1 MVVQTVIWNATVFM
15 NATAGEKR
23 YTKLTQVQVDQIC
36 AKHERFWAAKPGGAR
51 AVFAWSDL
59 SGLSLRGRVLMDA
72 DFTAAILTDCDMVG
86 VVLDKSNMFC
96 ADLQLA
102 NLTGASMKRVDLR
115 GACLRGANLSGCD
128 LYEADLREGALALP
142 DKQTGLSYVEIS
154 MRTAEATYANLR
166 GANLERSKLSGIQA
180 MKADFTDAVMKQ
192 CKLVRANLKQAIMDN
207 VDLAGADLSGADLSG
222 ASLKDAVLIRAKT
235 DQWRVSQ
242 CDLTGVLPDKPVG
255 TDVKQ
260 MPFGEMLHEH
270 AKWVD
275 TMGKAGKP
283 STFDNADLRA
293 LGSIRGLNLTA
304 LSAKGAVFYG
314 LDMRNVQLQ
323 GAHLEEADMRNCDL
337 RGADLRGVRMQRVRL
352 DGSNLEAANLGA
364 LVIGDNRLFPA
375 DLREA
380 KLRNVNFAGAD
391 LNYVKLDGADL
402 SRANLENASMNL
414 AQLEHVTCVG
424 LRGQLA
430 STY

>member
-1 MVVQTVIWNATVFM
+1 M
-15 NATAGEKR
+15 NATSGGNR
-23 YTKLTQVQVDQIC
+23 YTKLSQAQVDQIC
-36 AKHERFWAAKPGGAR
+36 LKHERFWAAKPGGGR
-51 AVFAWSDL
+51 AVFAWCDL

-72 DFTAAILTDCDMVG
+72 DFTAAILTDCDLVG
-86 VVLDKSNMFC
+86 AVLDKSNLFC

-102 NLTGASMKRVDLR
+102 NMTGASMRRVDLR
-115 GACLRGANLSGCD
+115 GACLRGANLSSCD
-128 LYEADLREGALALP
+128 LFEADLREGALALP
-142 DKQTGLSYVEIS
+142 DKANGLSYVEIS

-222 ASLKDAVLIRAKT
+222 ASLKDAVLIKAKT
-235 DQWRVSQ
+235 DQWRVSSA
-242 CDLTGVLPDKPVG
+242 DMTGVLTDKPVG
-255 TDVKQ
+255 TDIKA
-260 MPFGEMLHEH
+260 MPYGEMLHDH

-275 TMGKAGKP
+275 TLGKEGKP
-283 STFDNADLRA
+283 STFDKADLRA

-304 LSAKGAVFYG
+304 LSAKNAVFYG
-314 LDMRNVQLQ
+314 LDMRGVQLQ
-323 GAHLEEADMRNCDL
+323 GAHLEEADMRNCNL
-337 RGADLRGVRMQRVRL
+337 SGADLRGVRMHKVRL
-352 DGSNLEAANLGA
+352 DGANLEGANLGPLIIA
-364 LVIGDNRLFPA
+364 KDRTLPA
-375 DLREA
+375 DLTEA
-380 KLRNVNFAGAD
+380 KLRNVNFCAAE
-391 LNYVKLDGADL
+391 LKAVRLDGADL

-430 STY
+430 SNL